1 MARVSRVAYRFTAAP
16 LTSETWS
23 DLEALAERPGSTV
36 LRSCWCLFYRR
47 TGDFG
52 LTLASG
58 PEHRADLCEVVERGE
73 SPGLVGYVDGEPAG
87 WISLGPR
94 PEYPRLDA
102 SRIMRAVDDAPVWSV
117 VCSFVGRDF
126 RGQGVQRR
134 LLSAAI
140 DFARHQGVRVLEAYP
155 VDKPGRSDNGSM
167 WWGSRSLYERAGFR
181 EVERRSA
188 TRLVMRR
195 ALRPRRDTATTV

>member
-1 MARVSRVAYRFTAAP
+1 VAYRFTSAP
-16 LTSETWS
+16 LTPETFD
-23 DLEALAERPGSTV
+23 DLAALAERPGSTV
-36 LRSCWCLFYRR
+36 LRSCWCMFYRAS
-47 TGDFG
+47 GEFG
-52 LTLASG
+52 LTVASG
-58 PEHRADLCEVVERGE
+58 PEHRADLRRIVDAGE

-87 WISLGPR
+87 WISLAPR

-102 SRIMRAVDDAPVWSV
+102 SRLMRAVDDTPVWSV

-134 LLSAAI
+134 LLAAAV
-140 DFARHQGVRVLEAYP
+140 DYAREQGVRTLEAYP

-167 WWGSRSLYERAGFR
+167 WWGSRSLYEKAGFR

-195 ALRPRRDTATTV
+195 ALRPRVSA

>member
-1 MARVSRVAYRFTAAP
+1 VAYRFTAAP
-16 LTSETWS
+16 LTPDTWN

-36 LRSCWCLFYRR
+36 LRSCWCMFYRQ

-52 LTLASG
+52 LSLAAG
-58 PEHRADLCEVVERGE
+58 PVHREALCRIVDTGE
-73 SPGLVGYVDGEPAG
+73 SPGLVGYVNGEPAG

-94 PEYPRLDA
+94 PEYPRLDS
-102 SRIMRAVDDAPVWSV
+102 SRLMRAVDNIPVWSI

-126 RGQGVQRR
+126 RGRGVQRR
-134 LLSAAI
+134 LLAAAI
-140 DFARHQGVRVLEAYP
+140 TFARDEGVRTLEAYP
-155 VDKPGRSDNGSM
+155 VDKPGRSDSGSM
-167 WWGSRSLYERAGFR
+167 WWGSRSLYEKAGFR

-195 ALRPRRDTATTV
+195 SLRPRRGAATTA

>member
-1 MARVSRVAYRFTAAP
+1 VAYRFTAAP
-16 LTSETWS
+16 LTPDTWN
-23 DLEALAERPGSTV
+23 DIEALAERPGSTV
-36 LRSCWCLFYRR
+36 LRSCWCMFYRQ

-52 LTLASG
+52 LSLAAG
-58 PEHRADLCEVVERGE
+58 PEHREALCRIVDTGE
-73 SPGLVGYVDGEPAG
+73 SPGLVGYVNGEPAG

-94 PEYPRLDA
+94 PEYPRLDS
-102 SRIMRAVDDAPVWSV
+102 SRLMRAVDNIPVWSI

-126 RGQGVQRR
+126 RGRGVQRR
-134 LLSAAI
+134 LLAAAI
-140 DFARHQGVRVLEAYP
+140 TFARDEGVRTLEAYP

-167 WWGSRSLYERAGFR
+167 WWGSRSLYEKAGFR

-195 ALRPRRDTATTV
+195 SLRPRRGAATTA

>member
-1 MARVSRVAYRFTAAP
+1 VAYRFTSAA
-16 LTSETWS
+16 LTPDTWD
-23 DLEALAERPGSTV
+23 DLGVLAERSGSTV
-36 LRSCWCLFYRR
+36 LRSCWCMFYRQ

-52 LTLASG
+52 LTVASG
-58 PEHRADLCEVVERGE
+58 PEHRESLRRIVDAGE

-87 WISLGPR
+87 WISLAPR

-102 SRIMRAVDDAPVWSV
+102 SRIMRVVDDTPVWSV

-126 RGQGVQRR
+126 RGRGVQRR
-134 LLSAAI
+134 LLGAAI
-140 DFARHQGVRVLEAYP
+140 DFARDRGARTLEAYP
-155 VDKPGRSDNGSM
+155 VDKAARSDNGSM

-188 TRLVMRR
+188 TRVVMRR
-195 ALRPRRDTATTV
+195 ALRPRTSA

>member
-1 MARVSRVAYRFTAAP
+1 MAYRFTAAP
-16 LTSETWS
+16 LTLDTWN
-23 DLEALAERPGSTV
+23 DIEALAERPGSTV
-36 LRSCWCLFYRR
+36 LRSCWCMFYRQ

-52 LTLASG
+52 LSLAAG
-58 PEHRADLCEVVERGE
+58 PEHREALCRIVDTGE
-73 SPGLVGYVDGEPAG
+73 SPGLVGYVNGEPAG

-94 PEYPRLDA
+94 PEYPRLDS
-102 SRIMRAVDDAPVWSV
+102 SRLMRAVDNIPVWSI

-126 RGQGVQRR
+126 RGRGVQRR
-134 LLSAAI
+134 LLAAAI
-140 DFARHQGVRVLEAYP
+140 TFARDEGVRTLEAYP

-167 WWGSRSLYERAGFR
+167 WWGSRSLYEKAGFR

-195 ALRPRRDTATTV
+195 SLRPRRGAATTA

>member
-1 MARVSRVAYRFTAAP
+1 MAYRFTAAP
-16 LTSETWS
+16 LTPDTWS
-23 DLEALAERPGSTV
+23 DLEALAERTGSTV
-36 LRSCWCLFYRR
+36 LRSCWCMFYRQ

-52 LTLASG
+52 LSLAAG
-58 PEHRADLCEVVERGE
+58 PEHREALCRIVESGT
-73 SPGLVGYVDGEPAG
+73 SPGLIGYLDGEPAG

-94 PEYPRLDA
+94 AEYPRLDA
-102 SRIMRAVDDAPVWSV
+102 SRIMRALDETPVWSV

-126 RGQGVQRR
+126 RGRGLQRR

-140 DFARHQGVRVLEAYP
+140 DFARDEGVRTLEAYP
-155 VDKPGRSDNGSM
+155 VDKPTRSDNGAM
-167 WWGSRSLYERAGFR
+167 WWGSRSLYAKAGFR

-195 ALRPRRDTATTV
+195 SLRPRRAAPTSA

>member
-1 MARVSRVAYRFTAAP
+1 MAFRFTAAP
-16 LTSETWS
+16 VTRETWS

-36 LRSCWCLFYRR
+36 LRSCWCMFYRQ

-52 LTLASG
+52 LSLASG
-58 PEHRADLCEVVERGE
+58 PEHREDLCRIIDSGK
-73 SPGLVGYVDGEPAG
+73 SPGLIGYVDGEPAG

-102 SRIMRAVDDAPVWSV
+102 SRLMRAVDDTPVWSI

-134 LLSAAI
+134 LLAAAI
-140 DFARHQGVRVLEAYP
+140 NFARDEGVRTLEAYP

-195 ALRPRRDTATTV
+195 SLRSRPAATTTTA

>member
-1 MARVSRVAYRFTAAP
+1 VAYRFTSAP
-16 LTSETWS
+16 LTPDTWD
-23 DLEALAERPGSTV
+23 DLEALAERRGSTV
-36 LRSCWCLFYRR
+36 LRSCWCMFYRV

-52 LTLASG
+52 LTVAAG
-58 PEHRADLCEVVERGE
+58 PEHREDLRRVVDDGE

-102 SRIMRAVDDAPVWSV
+102 SRMMRAVDDTPVWSI
-117 VCSFVGRDF
+117 VCSFIGSDY

-134 LLSAAI
+134 LLGAAV
-140 DFARHQGVRVLEAYP
+140 DFARDQDVQTLEAYP
-155 VDKPGRSDNGSM
+155 VDKAGRSDNGSM
-167 WWGSRSLYERAGFR
+167 WWGSRSLYEKAGFR
-181 EVERRSA
+181 EVARRSP

-195 ALRPRRDTATTV
+195 TLRPRTSA

>member
-1 MARVSRVAYRFTAAP
+1 VAYRFTAAP
-16 LTSETWS
+16 LTRETWG
-23 DLEALAERPGSTV
+23 DLETLADRPGSTV
-36 LRSCWCLFYRR
+36 LRSCWCMFYRQ

-52 LTLASG
+52 LSLAAG
-58 PEHRADLCEVVERGE
+58 PEHREALCRIVESGE
-73 SPGLVGYVDGEPAG
+73 SPGLVGFVDGEPAG

-102 SRIMRAVDDAPVWSV
+102 SRIMRAVDDKPVWSI

-126 RGQGVQRR
+126 RGRGVQRR

-140 DFARHQGVRVLEAYP
+140 DFARDEGVRTLEAYP
-155 VDKPGRSDNGSM
+155 VDKPGRSDNASM
-167 WWGSRSLYERAGFR
+167 WWGSRSLYEKAGFR
-181 EVERRSA
+181 EVERRGA

-195 ALRPRRDTATTV
+195 SLRRRRTASATE

>member
-1 MARVSRVAYRFTAAP
+1 MAPRFTAAP
-16 LTSETWS
+16 LTPDAWG

-36 LRSCWCLFYRR
+36 LRSCWCMFYRR

-52 LTLASG
+52 VTVAAG
-58 PEHRADLCEVVERGE
+58 PEHREDLRRIVDSGE

-94 PEYPRLDA
+94 PEYPRLEA
-102 SRIMRAVDDAPVWSV
+102 SRLMPAVDDAPVWSF

-134 LLSAAI
+134 LLVAAI
-140 DFARHQGVRVLEAYP
+140 DYARAEGVRTLEAYP
-155 VDKPGRSDNGSM
+155 VDKPGRSDSGAM
-167 WWGSRSLYERAGFR
+167 WWGSQSLDEKAGFR
-181 EVERRSA
+181 EVERRSS

-195 ALRPRRDTATTV
+195 TLRPRTSA

>member
-58 PEHRADLCEVVERGE
+58 REHRADLCEVVERGE